1 MKAVQVREHG
11 GPEVLTVTEVQQPEP
26 GPGQVLIEV
35 AAAGVNFIDVY
46 HRTGLYPQ
54 KLPLV
59 PGGEG
64 AGRVVAVGSG
74 VDPELVGRRVVTSGL
89 ASGYAE
95 YALAP
100 ADRVVPVPEALSDEV
115 AAAVFLQGLTA
126 HYLTHDCYPVRAG
139 DTVLVHAAAG
149 GVGLLLTQLATK
161 LGARVI
167 GTVSTPEKEKLARAA
182 GAAYVLGYDNI
193 AEEVRALTDGAGV
206 PAVYD
211 GVGQA
216 TFEASLASLRPRGIL
231 VLYGQ
236 SSGPVPPFDLG
247 RLSTLGSLSITRPTL
262 AHFVTTPEELSR
274 RASDV
279 FGRVAD
285 GTLTVHIGG
294 RYPLAEAGR
303 AHEDLQ
309 ARRTTGKLLLIP

>member
-1 MKAVQVREHG
+1 VNYRDVYEREGDGAYG
-11 GPEVLTVTEVQQPEP
+11 GPTPVV
-26 GPGQVLIEV
+26 
-35 AAAGVNFIDVY
+35 AGV
-46 HRTGLYPQ
+46 
-54 KLPLV
+54 
-59 PGGEG
+59 EG
-64 AGRVVAVGSG
+64 AGTVREVGEGVDEFEPGDRVAWWSAPGSYAELVAVDAAQAVPIPGG
-74 VDPELVGRRVVTSGL
+74 VT
-89 ASGYAE
+89 
-95 YALAP
+95 
-100 ADRVVPVPEALSDEV
+100 DEQ
-115 AAAVFLQGLTA
+115 AAAVLLQGMTA
-126 HYLTHDCYPVRAG
+126 HYLSRDTYRVLPD

-193 AEEVRALTDGAGV
+193 ADEVRALTDGAGV

>member
-1 MKAVQVREHG
+1 MKLRAG
-11 GPEVLTVTEVQQPEP
+11 IIMPKDLQP
-26 GPGQVLIEV
+26 
-35 AAAGVNFIDVY
+35 Y
-46 HRTGLYPQ
+46 WR
-54 KLPLV
+54 
-59 PGGEG
+59 
-64 AGRVVAVGSG
+64 AVGSG
-74 VDPELVGRRVVTSGL
+74 VDPELVGRRVVTSSL

-126 HYLTHDCYPVRAG
+126 HYLTHDCYPVQAG

>member
-35 AAAGVNFIDVY
+35 AAAGVNFMDVY
-46 HRTGLYPQ
+46 HGTGLYPQ

-74 VDPELVGRRVVTSGL
+74 VDPELVGRRVVTSSL

-126 HYLTHDCYPVRAG
+126 HYLTHDCYPVQAG

-274 RASDV
+274 RASVV
-279 FGRVAD
+279 FGRAAD
-285 GTLTVHIGG
+285 GTLTVHIAG